1 MSDAPQ
7 RHPRVSG
14 HALTVLA
21 AAVVSLIVGF
31 SFGASSPMGISED
44 ETQRWFRAHD
54 MTFQALRVVGLLLVI
69 LAVLLLSGRIG
80 FLRWGGWGLILYAI
94 AILAKG
100 GLYAWESYAIG
111 RLDIFAVVMLIL
123 AGVGFFEGRLLL
135 REWRTLGGPPA
146 PPA

>member
-1 MSDAPQ
+1 MSEAAQ
-7 RHPRVSG
+7 RHPRVGG

-31 SFGASSPMGISED
+31 SFGSSSPMGISDD

-54 MTFQALRVVGLLLVI
+54 MTFQALRIVGFLLVI
-69 LAVLLLSGRIG
+69 LGVMLLSGRIG
-80 FLRWGGWGLILYAI
+80 SLRWAGWGLVSYGVAM
-94 AILAKG
+94 LAKG

-111 RLDIFAVVMLIL
+111 KLDIFAVVMLIL

-135 REWRTLGGPPA
+135 REWRMLVGPSA
-146 PPA
+146 PRE